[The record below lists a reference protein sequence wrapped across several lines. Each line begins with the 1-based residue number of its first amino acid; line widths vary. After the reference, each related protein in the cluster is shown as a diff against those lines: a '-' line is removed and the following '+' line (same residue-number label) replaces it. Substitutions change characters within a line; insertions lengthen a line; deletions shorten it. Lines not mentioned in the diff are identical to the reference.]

1 MKSYPDSAG
10 GPDPQHGFI
19 GLKKLFKKHGVT
31 RKKHRSVGTFF
42 SNYVGKN
49 IGL

>member
-19 GLKKLFKKHGVT
+19 GLKNLFKKHGVT
-31 RKKHRSVGTFF
+31 RKKTHNVLTL
-42 SNYVGKN
+42 NKN
-49 IGL
+49 VYINQSH